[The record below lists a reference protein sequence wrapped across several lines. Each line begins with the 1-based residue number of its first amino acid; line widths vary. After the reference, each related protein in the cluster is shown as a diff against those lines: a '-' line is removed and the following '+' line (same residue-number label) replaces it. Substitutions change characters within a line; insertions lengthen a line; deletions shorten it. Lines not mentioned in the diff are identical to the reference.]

1 MTSDFWD
8 FCGLIRNANLYTAYI
23 PRVLRGRIGSTTSEE
38 SLELNLSSRV
48 FLL

>member
-8 FCGLIRNANLYTAYI
+8 FCGLIRNANLHTAYI
-23 PRVLRGRIGSTTSEE
+23 PRVLRRIGSTTSEE

-48 FLL
+48 LLL